1 MKKISI
7 TDNKIWINIFDRENN
22 FSGKISKR
30 SLDNFIR
37 FLQDDLH
44 DKLPFEWG
52 AHDNRST
59 YLWSYCRRYNIK
71 GYGSTIRRD
80 RIPVILLAINLYRG
94 GSLSIKEM
102 ATMFGYKKPCKSVDR
117 IINGLS
123 LSTITMMYNQLRKE
137 KTYGKTS
144 SSNKTRVIN
153 INS

>member
-7 TDNKIWINIFDRENN
+7 TDNKIWINILDKENS
-22 FSGKISKR
+22 FSCKISKR
-30 SLDNFIR
+30 SLDNFIK

-44 DKLPFEWG
+44 DKIPFAWG
-52 AHDNRST
+52 AHDSNFT
-59 YLWSYCRRYNIK
+59 YLYNYCRDYGIK
-71 GYGSTIRRD
+71 GYGNAIKRN

-102 ATMFGYKKPCKSVDR
+102 ATMFGYKKPCKSVDM
-117 IINGLS
+117 IINRLS
-123 LSTITMMYNQLRKE
+123 LSTITMIYNQLRKE

-153 INS
+153 TNS